1 MTEHKLNNQIIIIA
15 NFLALEQPVKSDT
28 TQVHASP
35 EIVKGGW
42 LHYGEYNGEIYLNS
56 RNDEY
61 KIFKYMGI

>member
-1 MTEHKLNNQIIIIA
+1 MQDLGYLTIFVLRKRNCEVRHGTGA
-15 NFLALEQPVKSDT
+15 M
-28 TQVHASP
+28 VHASP

-42 LHYGEYNGEIYLNS
+42 LHYGEYNGEICLNS

>member
-1 MTEHKLNNQIIIIA
+1 MLQECKILVILLYLYSERET
-15 NFLALEQPVKSDT
+15 VKSGT
-28 TQVHASP
+28 GQVHASP

-42 LHYGEYNGEIYLNS
+42 LYYGEYNGEICLNS

>member
-1 MTEHKLNNQIIIIA
+1 MVYVL
-15 NFLALEQPVKSDT
+15 L
-28 TQVHASP
+28 

-42 LHYGEYNGEIYLNS
+42 LYYGEYNGEICFNL

>member
-1 MTEHKLNNQIIIIA
+1 MLQECKILVI
-15 NFLALEQPVKSDT
+15 FLICTHERETVKSGT
-28 TQVHASP
+28 GQVHASP

-42 LHYGEYNGEIYLNS
+42 LHYGEYNGEICLNS